1 MRKYLAG
8 GMIICGFATVALAAT
23 PQEVIQAR
31 QANFKAIG
39 KANKAVQDELRKPAP
54 NIALIRANA
63 RQLVNLS
70 AQLPRWFPRGTGPET
85 GVKTGALPA
94 VWTKR
99 AEFGTAAVNF
109 NKAARSL
116 EAAASQADVAAVIA
130 SGRALG
136 PTCKGC
142 HESFRAKDD

>member
-1 MRKYLAG
+1 MRRYVAG
-8 GMIICGFATVALAAT
+8 VILGCGIATVALAAT

-54 NIALIRANA
+54 DVAVIRINA
-63 RQLVNLS
+63 RQLVTLS
-70 AQLPRWFPRGTGPET
+70 AQLPRWFPQGTGPET

-94 VWTKR
+94 VWAKK
-99 AEFGTAAVNF
+99 AEFRRAAVNF
-109 NKAARSL
+109 NKAARTL
-116 EAAASQADVAAVIA
+116 EAAAARADVAAVTA